1 MCTGK
6 AILFYFILDL
16 LLRELTAAEE
26 VKIRKSSL
34 GENNFSQSYLKS
46 NYKINV

>member
-6 AILFYFILDL
+6 AIFYFILDL
-16 LLRELTAAEE
+16 SLLRELTAAEE